1 MSPGPFSADDIRMSL
16 NLLGLDENADL
27 PTVAARRR
35 ALAGRAHPDRG
46 GTHVEMTE
54 VNRAADLLIAWLR
67 DPDRRRLD
75 PSAESSTVS
84 PVTNRS
90 STRRPEESSPN
101 EESSRNGHSSRSEE
115 SSRNEGSR
123 WRVDRPSFVVE
134 ALPVV
139 AHEALLVAA
148 AVLGRVCDD
157 DPPYAIEAFIGDADE
172 IWCRLELV
180 PDAGSTT
187 VSIVSDSDP
196 EELIAMWCDAVNEL
210 GLPD

>member
-1 MSPGPFSADDIRMSL
+1 MSPGPFSADDIRRSL

-75 PSAESSTVS
+75 PSTESSTVS
-84 PVTNRS
+84 PVTKRS
-90 STRRPEESSPN
+90 STRRP
-101 EESSRNGHSSRSEE
+101 EE

-157 DPPYAIEAFIGDADE
+157 DPPYALEVFIGDADE

>member
-75 PSAESSTVS
+75 PSAETSTVS
-84 PVTNRS
+84 PVTNRG

-101 EESSRNGHSSRSEE
+101 EE

-157 DPPYAIEAFIGDADE
+157 DPPYALEAFIGDADE